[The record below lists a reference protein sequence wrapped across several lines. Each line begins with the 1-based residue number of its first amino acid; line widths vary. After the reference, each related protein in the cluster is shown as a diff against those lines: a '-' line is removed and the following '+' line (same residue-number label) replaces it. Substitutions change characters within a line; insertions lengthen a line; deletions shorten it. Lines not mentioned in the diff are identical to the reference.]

1 MPEADDVRREMLVR
15 VSACLDILEAGK
27 GGIQHLEPDEV
38 SAFGSALH
46 ALDSLAATLVTQSR
60 GGNKDD

>member
-38 SAFGSALH
+38 SFY
-46 ALDSLAATLVTQSR
+46 SLALRTLDTLFYALYSVTS
-60 GGNKDD
+60 GGSKDN